1 MKKLAFLML
10 LGLALLVASCGTS
23 TTPPQTTTS
32 AGGNWEAQLL
42 GGTGPASQL
51 SFVIA
56 FTVTDTNGTSSQ
68 PLSITG
74 FSFLNESAG
83 ACFQTGQ
90 TVSGSATLTT
100 SNTNQ
105 VTGTMNLTVVS
116 GVPAGNTLTLSGT
129 TVSGT
134 ATNGTLNSGAVSGT
148 WSLSGG
154 AGCNVTGGVATSFT
168 LCQNATTCSTTT

>member
-23 TTPPQTTTS
+23 TVPPQTTTS
-32 AGGNWEAQLL
+32 ASGNWEAQLI

-51 SFVIA
+51 NFVIA
-56 FTVTDTNGTSSQ
+56 FKVTDTNGGSSE
-68 PLSITG
+68 PLNITG
-74 FSFLNESAG
+74 FSFLNNSAG
-83 ACFQTGQ
+83 ACFQTGE
-90 TVSGSATLTT
+90 TVSGTASLTT

-105 VTGTMNLTVVS
+105 VSGTMSITVVS
-116 GVPAGNTLTLSGT
+116 GVPAGNTLTLTGT

-134 ATNGTLNSGAVSGT
+134 ANNGTLSSGAASGT

-154 AGCNVTGGVATSFT
+154 TGCTVPAGVSTSFT
-168 LCQNATTCSTTT
+168 LCQSATTCSTTT